1 MIINGVELEDLDGL
15 DYETAQRVEKE
26 LEKTQGISDKVA
38 KLKNS
43 EGIKVICD
51 TINDIFDNI
60 FGKGTSDKIFNGKK
74 NLIISMK
81 AFEELCA
88 KYYESQNAMND
99 MLKKYSPNRSQRRA
113 KK

>member
-1 MIINGVELEDLDGL
+1 MIINGVELEDLNGL
-15 DYETAQRVEKE
+15 DYETAQKVEKE
-26 LEKTQGISDKVA
+26 MEKAQGLGDKVA

-60 FGKGTSDKIFNGKK
+60 FGKGTSDKVFNGKK
-74 NLIISMK
+74 NLIVSMK
-81 AFEELCA
+81 AFEELCT
-88 KYYESQNAMND
+88 KYRESQNAMND
-99 MLKKYSPNRSQRRA
+99 MLKKYSPNRAQRRS